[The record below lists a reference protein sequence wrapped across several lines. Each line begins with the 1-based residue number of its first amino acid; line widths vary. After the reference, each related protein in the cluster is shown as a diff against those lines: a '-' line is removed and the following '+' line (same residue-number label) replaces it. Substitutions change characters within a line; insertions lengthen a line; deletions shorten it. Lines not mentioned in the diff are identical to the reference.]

1 MQCSENCY
9 FSKICSNAENSC
21 LFCIFFNFELYL
33 KSLSFFLLE
42 NFCQENKQIVLVL
55 EDKFVQVPP
64 QVHISFQIFEIN
76 QLW

>member
-55 EDKFVQVPP
+55 VPP

>member
-1 MQCSENCY
+1 MKTVIFPKYLQML
-9 FSKICSNAENSC
+9 KILA
-21 LFCIFFNFELYL
+21 FFAYSSTLKLYL

-42 NFCQENKQIVLVL
+42 NFCQESKQIVLVL

-76 QLW
+76 QFW

>member
-1 MQCSENCY
+1 MKTVIFPKYLQML
-9 FSKICSNAENSC
+9 KILAFFAYN
-21 LFCIFFNFELYL
+21 FFNFELYL

-55 EDKFVQVPP
+55 GDKFVQVPR
-64 QVHISFQIFEIN
+64 QVHLSFQIFEIN